1 MQYVGHR
8 GDPRH
13 APENTLASLEMAW
26 RHGRRAIECDI
37 RATRDGVPIMFHD
50 AGFSRVTDGEGV
62 VARRLWRNC
71 RRLDA
76 GAWFHARFTGERIAS
91 VEQVLTVFR
100 RRPMTLFLELK
111 VAGVE
116 RRLHRLIAEAGMAHR
131 CRIAS
136 YHLRALG
143 PLRRL
148 TPRLSLYRV
157 TGFTQPITPR
167 IIHHARRMGLRGLLA
182 FKRWVT
188 PAVVR
193 RLTAEGLELYVWT
206 VRTAAEEQKYLAMG
220 VTGVMTERCP
230 R

>member
-1 MQYVGHR
+1 MQSVGHR

-26 RHGRRAIECDI
+26 RHGRRAVEFDV

-62 VARRLWRNC
+62 VARRLWRDC
-71 RRLDA
+71 QRLDA
-76 GAWFHARFTGERIAS
+76 GGWFHARFAGERIAS
-91 VEQVLTVFR
+91 VGQVLMAFR

-111 VAGVE
+111 VAGAE
-116 RRLHRLIAEAGMAHR
+116 RRLHRLIAEAGMAPR

-136 YHLRALG
+136 SHLAALA
-143 PLRRL
+143 PFRTLS
-148 TPRLSLYRV
+148 PRLPLYRV
-157 TGFTQPITPR
+157 TGFTQPMTPR
-167 IIHHARRMGLRGLLA
+167 IIHHARRMGLRGVLA

-188 PAVVR
+188 PGLVR
-193 RLTAEGLELYVWT
+193 RVRAEGLELYVWT
-206 VRTAAEEQKYLAMG
+206 VRTAAEERRYRAMG